1 MINFNAIN
9 NFIIKA
15 FIKKEEYFT
24 QKKLNAYNLII
35 VNENLLFARNEK
47 VNKET
52 KLLSIAI

>member
-9 NFIIKA
+9 NFMIKA
-15 FIKKEEYFT
+15 LIKRKEYST
-24 QKKLNAYNLII
+24 RKKFNAYNLVI
-35 VNENLLFARNEK
+35 VNENLLLDENKK